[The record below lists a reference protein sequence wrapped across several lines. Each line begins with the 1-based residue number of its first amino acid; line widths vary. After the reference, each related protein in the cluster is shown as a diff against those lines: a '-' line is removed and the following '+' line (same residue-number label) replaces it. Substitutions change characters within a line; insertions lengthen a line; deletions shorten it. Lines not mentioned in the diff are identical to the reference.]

1 MTTRDAAWPA
11 GTPCWTDLSTSDPQA
26 AREFHGRLFGCDLQ
40 VGPPETGG
48 YTMARLDG
56 RAVTAINGMAA
67 EGQTPTGWVTYLA
80 TADVDATVAAA
91 QAAGGTSMFP
101 RWTS

>member
-1 MTTRDAAWPA
+1 
-11 GTPCWTDLSTSDPQA
+11 
-26 AREFHGRLFGCDLQ
+26 
-40 VGPPETGG
+40 
-48 YTMARLDG
+48 MARLDG